1 MQALP
6 ADPYRS
12 EWIQLWDSYDP
23 DNAPQPNPSVLE
35 LIGQGY
41 RFPPA
46 PAPAGGLR
54 RSFALRGL
62 ANQQSLHDLSGAA
75 FFEWFPSDKYG
86 GLQHIRNHINH
97 PCPRVAEATTVH
109 QLTVAVLAEAFLV
122 LEKPFRTMGY
132 HMLFSTWAAGQLRA
146 PEFLGTN
153 QLQYWESMT
162 VTERA
167 ALLLFSNPP
176 TKMVG
181 PAQTDDREVCLT
193 VCKPGHRR

>member
-1 MQALP
+1 MQTLP
-6 ADPYRS
+6 DDPYKS
-12 EWIQLWDSYDP
+12 EWMQLWGLYQPCD
-23 DNAPQPNPSVLE
+23 APHANPRVLN
-35 LIGQGY
+35 LCGQGY
-41 RFPPA
+41 NFPPA

-75 FFEWFPSDKYG
+75 FLEWFPSDKYG

-122 LEKPFRTMGY
+122 LAKSFRTMGY
-132 HMLFSTWAAGQLRA
+132 HMLFSTWAAGRFRA

-153 QLQYWESMT
+153 QLQCWESMT

-176 TKMVG
+176 TKTHAA
-181 PAQTDDREVCLT
+181 AQATDREVCLT